1 MNINI
6 IKEFWDKVKLYKMNK
21 NIYWINNKG
30 LSLKLEFFILN
41 EVEIFWD
48 FEIKVIKIKK
58 IDG

>member
-21 NIYWINNKG
+21 NIYWINYKG

>member
-21 NIYWINNKG
+21 NIYWINYIG

>member
-1 MNINI
+1 MNI
-6 IKEFWDKVKLYKMNK
+6 